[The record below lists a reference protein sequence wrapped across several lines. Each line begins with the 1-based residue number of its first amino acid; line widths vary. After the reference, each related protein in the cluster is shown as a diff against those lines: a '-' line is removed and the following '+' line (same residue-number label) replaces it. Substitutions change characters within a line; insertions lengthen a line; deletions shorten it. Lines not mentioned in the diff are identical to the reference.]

1 MIRDTLLIIDDSEL
15 DRAILNEI
23 FKNLFHVEC
32 VANAAQGMQYLREHA
47 EQVCAVLLDLCL
59 ERRGAGF
66 DALHTIQDDPVS
78 SNLPVVLITADAH
91 EKDVRSGVE
100 RGAVDFLAKPVDPHA
115 VQKRV
120 CQMVRATWPPMT
132 TILDQMDKSKA
143 KNPPD
148 AAESPAAPLTP
159 GELWEKWVR
168 KLEAFCRFSSKL
180 DVKACLQLGVVTG
193 QLARRYVQ
201 LYPELGL
208 TQDDAE
214 LIGMAAVFC
223 DIGLLGIPDEAAM
236 EKDQKSGK
244 SDLYYQ
250 HTQLGYELFSQE
262 MSGEPLL
269 RYAAEIAL
277 WHHKNINGSGYPLEK
292 DGSLIPVSAQLT
304 RTALRLLLYL
314 RHYQYGDDRMERSL
328 RMLKSE
334 VGSIIAPELYHTA
347 ELEADAI
354 LAMM

>member
-66 DALHTIQDDPVS
+66 DVLHTIQDDPVS

-132 TILDQMDKSKA
+132 TILDQMDKSKD
-143 KNPPD
+143 KNTPD
-148 AAESPAAPLTP
+148 AAESPAVPLTP

-180 DVKACLQLGVVTG
+180 DV
-193 QLARRYVQ
+193 
-201 LYPELGL
+201 
-208 TQDDAE
+208 
-214 LIGMAAVFC
+214 
-223 DIGLLGIPDEAAM
+223 
-236 EKDQKSGK
+236 
-244 SDLYYQ
+244 
-250 HTQLGYELFSQE
+250 
-262 MSGEPLL
+262 
-269 RYAAEIAL
+269 
-277 WHHKNINGSGYPLEK
+277 
-292 DGSLIPVSAQLT
+292 
-304 RTALRLLLYL
+304 
-314 RHYQYGDDRMERSL
+314 
-328 RMLKSE
+328 
-334 VGSIIAPELYHTA
+334 
-347 ELEADAI
+347 
-354 LAMM
+354 

>member
-1 MIRDTLLIIDDSEL
+1 MIRDTLLIIDDSDL

-23 FKNLFHVEC
+23 FKNIFRVEC
-32 VANAAQGMQYLREHA
+32 VPNADQGMQYLRKHA
-47 EQVCAVLLDLCL
+47 ERVCAVLLDLCL

-66 DALHTIQDDPVS
+66 EVLHIIQDDPVS

-100 RGAVDFLAKPVDPHA
+100 RGAVDFLAKPVDPHT

-120 CQMVRATWPPMT
+120 CRIVRATWPPMA
-132 TILDQMDKSKA
+132 TILDQIEKA
-143 KNPPD
+143 PEPKTPD
-148 AAESPAAPLTP
+148 PADSVSETPGP

-168 KLEAFCRFSSKL
+168 KMEAFCRFSPKL
-180 DVKACLQLGVVTG
+180 DIKACLQLGVVTG

-201 LYPELGL
+201 LYPESGL
-208 TQDDAE
+208 SPDDAE

-223 DIGLLGIPDEAAM
+223 DIGLLGIPDEAAV
-236 EKDQKSGK
+236 EQEQKSEK
-244 SDLYYQ
+244 SELYYQ

-269 RYAAEIAL
+269 RFAAEIAL

-292 DGSLIPVSAQLT
+292 DGSPIPVSAQLT
-304 RTALRLLLYL
+304 RTALRLLTYL
-314 RHYQYGDDRMERSL
+314 KRYQYGDDRMERSL
-328 RMLKSE
+328 RMLKGE
-334 VGSIIAPELYHTA
+334 VGSIIAPELYRTA

-354 LAMM
+354 FAMM

>member
-32 VANAAQGMQYLREHA
+32 VANAGQGMQYLREHA

-66 DALHTIQDDPVS
+66 DVLHTIQDDPVS

-100 RGAVDFLAKPVDPHA
+100 RGAVDFLAKPVDPHT

-132 TILDQMDKSKA
+132 TILDQMDKSKD
-143 KNPPD
+143 KNTPD

-159 GELWEKWVR
+159 GKLWEKWVR

-223 DIGLLGIPDEAAM
+223 DVGLLGIPDEAAM

-334 VGSIIAPELYHTA
+334 VGSIIASELYHTA